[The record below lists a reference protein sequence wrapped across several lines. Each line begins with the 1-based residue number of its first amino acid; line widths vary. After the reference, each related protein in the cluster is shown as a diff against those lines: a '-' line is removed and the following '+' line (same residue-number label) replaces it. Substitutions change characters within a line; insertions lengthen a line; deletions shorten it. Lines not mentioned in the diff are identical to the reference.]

1 MSPDRLG
8 TALRDLV
15 DDVEEGMAP
24 PVAGELWAGGRRRRR
39 TARLVPALA
48 AACVAALLA
57 LVVWPTGAPRASV
70 PAVQPDVTRRLTTYP
85 SAIPMS
91 PLMESTTAPGVTAAF
106 VPGNRAGGGH
116 AVSPQGVVTEVTL
129 PLEDHVAGTEPVLSP
144 DGRWLAR
151 GPIVADLMTGAA
163 VSTSQEQA
171 ELGRTW
177 VPDHDSWWSPDSR
190 RVFYGAFDQ
199 GVPRYGG
206 VVVGT
211 DGSTVPVPLVAEGL
225 VPVFAGWLDEQTLL
239 ALVDIG
245 SGQTVLQAH
254 TWRLGDV
261 AWEVSDVTVG
271 WPPSELMGTD
281 SSHYVRA
288 SLSPDRS
295 RLLMTVAVTDPDVN
309 ADWSTS
315 AMMFDP
321 ATGAQLGMPRSDGVV
336 DPEKWAPGSFV
347 EWEGWGCRPAWRD
360 GLPVITDGG
369 VTGFVDTDP
378 GGVIDGG
385 TGSELVSVSGRYDDP
400 CVAFAGDEL
409 RGPPMV
415 DSAAVWQERGMV
427 WGGVLLLVG
436 LLVVVG
442 RWVRRERRWAG
453 PDSSLR
459 PILPGRV

>member
-24 PVAGELWAGGRRRRR
+24 PVAGELWAGGRRRR

-70 PAVQPDVTRRLTTYP
+70 PAVQPDVTQRLTTYP

-91 PLMESTTAPGVTAAF
+91 PLTESTTAPGVTAAF
-106 VPGNRAGGGH
+106 VPGDRAGGGH

-151 GPIVADLMTGAA
+151 GPSVADLMTGAA
-163 VSTSQEQA
+163 VSTSQEQV

-211 DGSTVPVPLVAEGL
+211 DGSTITVPLVGEGL

-261 AWEVSDVTVG
+261 AWVVSEAFVS
-271 WPPSELMGTD
+271 WPPTDLDGDETSQEL
-281 SSHYVRA
+281 RA
-288 SLSPDRS
+288 TLSPDGS
-295 RLLMTVAVTDPDVN
+295 RLLMTALVTDPGN
-309 ADWSTS
+309 AQNVHTQ

-321 ATGAQLGMPRSDGVV
+321 VTGAQLGMPQSDGVV
-336 DPEKWAPGSFV
+336 DPERWAPGSFV
-347 EWEGWGCRPAWRD
+347 EWEGWGCRPAWHD
-360 GLPVITDGG
+360 GLPVVTEGG
-369 VTGFVDTDP
+369 VTGFVDTDL
-378 GGVIDGG
+378 GGVIDGSV
-385 TGSELVSVSGRYDDP
+385 GSELVSVSGRYDEP

-409 RGPPMV
+409 RGTPMV
-415 DSAAVWQERGMV
+415 DSAAVWQERGMI
-427 WGGVLLLVG
+427 WGGVLLLIG
-436 LLVVVG
+436 LLVVVV

-453 PDSSLR
+453 LDSSLR
-459 PILPGRV
+459 PIVPGRV